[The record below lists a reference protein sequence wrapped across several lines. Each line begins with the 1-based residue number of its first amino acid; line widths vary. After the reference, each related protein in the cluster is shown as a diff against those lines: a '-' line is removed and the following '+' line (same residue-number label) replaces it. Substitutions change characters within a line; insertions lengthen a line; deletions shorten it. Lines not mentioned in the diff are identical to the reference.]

1 MVKFLT
7 ETLKNHFPDAD
18 KPIEISQRLRMWAA
32 FRRNKTAMVGGILAV
47 FIVLVAIF
55 APLLSPYDPLEQN
68 SAARLSGR
76 TAEHWLGTDDFGRDV
91 LSRIIWGSRVSLIIG
106 IVSVLLGMIL
116 GTAMGMVAGYHGGKV
131 ETAIMRAVDVL
142 MCFPDLILAI
152 AVTAVLGSNLVNLI
166 ITIAIVMT
174 PRFARLSHGQLLKMK
189 ESEYVVAAQA
199 IGARVPRII
208 VRHIFPNI
216 FGELLVAGTLWVGVA
231 IRLEANLAFIGLGVQ
246 PPTPTWGNM
255 IREGV
260 DVLINA
266 PGISIFSG
274 LSILITIL
282 AFNTLGDGIRDM
294 IDPRLRGE

>member
-1 MVKFLT
+1 MSKVP
-7 ETLKNHFPDAD
+7 KNIPLDAGL
-18 KPIEISQRLRMWAA
+18 PVEISQRRRMWAA
-32 FRRNKTAMVGGILAV
+32 FRRNKTAMAGGILTV
-47 FIVLVAIF
+47 LILLVAIF
-55 APLLSPYDPLEQN
+55 APLLSPYDPLEQD
-68 SAARLSGR
+68 AVARLAGS
-76 TAEHWLGTDDFGRDV
+76 TEEHRLGTDDFGRDV

-106 IVSVLLGMIL
+106 IFSVLVGMIV
-116 GTAMGMVAGYHGGKV
+116 GTGMGMVAGYYGGKI
-131 ETAIMRAVDVL
+131 ETMIMRAVDVL

-174 PRFARLSHGQLLKMK
+174 PRFARLSHGQLLKLK
-189 ESEYVVAAQA
+189 ESEYVIAAQA
-199 IGARVPRII
+199 IGAKVPRII

-294 IDPRLRGE
+294 IDPRLRGA

>member
-1 MVKFLT
+1 MSKVPKSLP
-7 ETLKNHFPDAD
+7 LDAGL
-18 KPIEISQRLRMWAA
+18 PVEISQRRRMWAA
-32 FRRNKTAMVGGILAV
+32 FRRNKTAMAGGILTV
-47 FIVLVAIF
+47 LILLVAIF

-68 SAARLSGR
+68 AIERLAGS
-76 TAEHWLGTDDFGRDV
+76 TEEHRLGTDDFGRDV

-106 IVSVLLGMIL
+106 IFSVLAGMIV
-116 GTAMGMVAGYHGGKV
+116 GTGMGMVAGYYGGKV
-131 ETAIMRAVDVL
+131 ETMIMRAVDVL

-166 ITIAIVMT
+166 FTIAIVMT
-174 PRFARLSHGQLLKMK
+174 PRFARLSHGQLLKLK
-189 ESEYVVAAQA
+189 ESEYVIAAQA
-199 IGARVPRII
+199 IGAKVPRII

-294 IDPRLRGE
+294 IDPRLRGA

>member
-1 MVKFLT
+1 MSEMPEQLT
-7 ETLKNHFPDAD
+7 MDAGMFV
-18 KPIEISQRLRMWAA
+18 EISQRHRMWKA
-32 FRRNKTAMVGGILAV
+32 FRRNKTATVGGIMAV
-47 FIVLVAIF
+47 LIVLVAIF
-55 APLLSPYDPLEQN
+55 APLLSPYDPLEQD
-68 SAARLSGR
+68 SLARLSGS

-91 LSRIIWGSRVSLIIG
+91 LSRIVWGSRVSLIIG
-106 IVSVLLGMIL
+106 FFSVMIGMIV
-116 GTAMGMVAGYHGGKV
+116 GTGMGMVAGYYGGKV
-131 ETAIMRAVDVL
+131 ETMIMRTVDVL

-166 ITIAIVMT
+166 ITIAIVMI

-199 IGARVPRII
+199 IGAKVPRII

>member
-1 MVKFLT
+1 MDGT
-7 ETLKNHFPDAD
+7 EVFVG
-18 KPIEISQRLRMWAA
+18 ISQRRRMWTA
-32 FRRNKTAMVGGILAV
+32 FLRNRTASVGGVLAV

-55 APLLSPYDPLEQN
+55 APLLSPYDPLAQDASARLAGS
-68 SAARLSGR
+68 SAA
-76 TAEHWLGTDDFGRDV
+76 HWLGTDDFGRDV

-106 IVSVLLGMIL
+106 FFSVVAGLLI
-116 GTAMGMVAGYHGGKV
+116 GTGMGMVAGYYGGKT
-131 ETAIMRAVDVL
+131 ETLIMRAVDVL

-189 ESEYVVAAQA
+189 ESEYVIAAQA
-199 IGARVPRII
+199 IGARVPRVL

-255 IREGV
+255 IRQGV

-266 PGISIFSG
+266 PGISIYSG

>member
-1 MVKFLT
+1 MT
-7 ETLKNHFPDAD
+7 ETQENVVPDAGMAVD
-18 KPIEISQRLRMWAA
+18 VSQRIRMWAA
-32 FRRNKTAMVGGILAV
+32 FRRNKTAVVGGVLAV
-47 FIVLVAIF
+47 MIVLVAIF
-55 APLLSPYDPLEQN
+55 APVLAPYDPLAQD
-68 SAARLSGR
+68 AATRLSGR
-76 TAEHWLGTDDFGRDV
+76 SAEHWLGTDDFGRDV

-106 IVSVLLGMIL
+106 LVSVVSGLLA
-116 GTAMGMVAGYHGGKV
+116 GTAMGMVAGYYGGKI
-131 ETAIMRAVDVL
+131 ETLIMRAVDVL

-152 AVTAVLGSNLVNLI
+152 AVTAVLGSNMVNLI

-174 PRFARLSHGQLLKMK
+174 PRFARLSHGQLLKIK
-189 ESEYVVAAQA
+189 ESEYVIAAQA
-199 IGARVPRII
+199 IGARVPRIL

-255 IREGV
+255 IRQGV